1 MASGAR
7 ITLTSPDPSSN
18 NSPEHN
24 EHKPMIFSESD
35 SDTVTFNAHK
45 HKYNEMASHDASS
58 SSAPSSSISFNTLE
72 TDESTTSPVRSH
84 PQKVEITIDSVAPY
98 ETDNSSM
105 VVDSDYDDVKE
116 EIPTLNRADNSI
128 EESEMKMNKDT
139 SDAQDQRNQEKRT
152 KNDEL

>member
-18 NSPEHN
+18 NAPQHTEH
-24 EHKPMIFSESD
+24 MIFSESD

-45 HKYNEMASHDASS
+45 HNEMASHDHDDDDGDASTH
-58 SSAPSSSISFNTLE
+58 AI
-72 TDESTTSPVRSH
+72 DESTASTVVHSH

-98 ETDNSSM
+98 ETDSNS
-105 VVDSDYDDVKE
+105 VVDDDNNEHVEVE
-116 EIPTLNRADNSI
+116 EEDEKIIQSSNRADSGAV
-128 EESEMKMNKDT
+128 EESEMNTNEHTNDL
-139 SDAQDQRNQEKRT
+139 SDSKKHEKPI